1 MLIDETQELFGVQA
15 VSIVENPAIGSDFIA
30 LAENEQVMLAEVSK
44 DKRVLMGACL
54 IPDKPIFRKG
64 EEEDYYIY
72 FSKETIAKTAEAFF
86 RNSNQNN
93 ATLEHN
99 ETLEG
104 MTIFESWIVED
115 PKFDKSAKYGLNV
128 PEGTWVVSMKVD
140 DDEVWNNY
148 VKNDK
153 VFGFSIEG
161 TFANKL
167 VKDVEM
173 SSQEIELSEDDVL
186 NETLKMI
193 KSFVENNINI

>member
-1 MLIDETQELFGVQA
+1 
-15 VSIVENPAIGSDFIA
+15 
-30 LAENEQVMLAEVSK
+30 
-44 DKRVLMGACL
+44 
-54 IPDKPIFRKG
+54 
-64 EEEDYYIY
+64 
-72 FSKETIAKTAEAFF
+72 
-86 RNSNQNN
+86 
-93 ATLEHN
+93 
-99 ETLEG
+99 

-140 DDEVWNNY
+140 DNEVWNNY

-167 VKDVEM
+167 VKNVEM